1 MASAQ
6 TPNHASTIGAM
17 AAGKLL
23 AKATGGKLWPT
34 ILILAGIVLLR
45 RSAAAHAAKK
55 QRAALALK
63 TAE

>member
-1 MASAQ
+1 MPTAHTTS
-6 TPNHASTIGAM
+6 HASEIGAM

-45 RSAAAHAAKK
+45 RAVEAHAQKK
-55 QRAALALK
+55 ARAHAQLGVDG
-63 TAE
+63 